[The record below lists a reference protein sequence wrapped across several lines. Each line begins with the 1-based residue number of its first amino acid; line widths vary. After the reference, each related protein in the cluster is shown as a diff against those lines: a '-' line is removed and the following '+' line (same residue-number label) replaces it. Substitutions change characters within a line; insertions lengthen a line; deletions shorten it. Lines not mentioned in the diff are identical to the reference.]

1 MGAEAWSFLER
12 HSLLEAK
19 GKDAEVIE
27 EMHIGY
33 VLANMHRQRGT
44 AGEEPPFFV
53 EAIEKREFLSF

>member
-1 MGAEAWSFLER
+1 M
-12 HSLLEAK
+12 EAK